1 MLNKLTGYFSL
12 DIGMD
17 LGTANTLIYVPGHG
31 VVLDEPSVVAV
42 MDSSGGERRLLAVGH
57 AAKQMLGRT
66 PGDIYAV
73 RPLKDGVIA
82 DFQAAEEMIKKFI
95 QSVRTRF
102 SMKNPRIVMA
112 VPKGATPVERR
123 AIKDAA
129 ASSGNGTVFL
139 IEEPMAAAIGSLLPV
154 TEAIGSMVVD
164 IGGGTSEVAVTSL
177 GGIVASRSLKVAGD
191 ILDKDILEYAS
202 QNLNL
207 AIGDTTAEYIK
218 KSIGVAHIPQNP
230 KKVLEV
236 RGRDLVTGLP
246 KNVLVNEK
254 QVGEGIAQSVD
265 TICNV
270 VQEVLEET
278 PPELAGDIVENGII
292 ITGGGSLLRG
302 FARRLREATN
312 VPVGLAENPTLCVAR
327 GAGRVLENLDK
338 MPGIFV
344 G

>member
-1 MLNKLTGYFSL
+1 MFDRLTGYFSSN
-12 DIGMD
+12 IGID
-17 LGTANTLIYVPGHG
+17 LGTANTLIYVPTHG

-42 MDSSGGERRLLAVGH
+42 MDCPGGERRLLAVGH

-82 DFQAAEEMIKKFI
+82 DFQACEEMIKKFME
-95 QSVRTRF
+95 SVKRRF
-102 SMKNPRIVMA
+102 SMKNPRVVIA

-129 ASSGNGTVFL
+129 LSSGGAEVFL
-139 IEEPMAAAIGSLLPV
+139 IEEPMAAAIGALLPI
-154 TEAIGSMVVD
+154 TEAVGSMVVD

-177 GGIVASRSLKVAGD
+177 GGIVCARSLKVGGD
-191 ILDKDILEYAS
+191 LLDKNIMDYAS
-202 QNLNL
+202 HYLNL
-207 AIGDTTAEYIK
+207 AIGETSAEEIK
-218 KSIGVAHIPQNP
+218 KSVGMAYVPNTP
-230 KKVLEV
+230 KRVQEV

-246 KNVLVNEK
+246 KNILVNEK
-254 QVGEGIAQSVD
+254 QIAESMAQSVD
-265 TICNV
+265 EICNAT
-270 VQEVLEET
+270 QEVLEET

-302 FARRLREATN
+302 FAKKLREVTG
-312 VPVGLAENPTLCVAR
+312 VPVGVAENPTLCVAR
-327 GAGRVLENLDK
+327 GAGRVLENLEK